1 MHVRADILAA
11 FHAAIDAVPVVAS
24 VYDYA
29 ANVPPPSGKVT
40 VELGLVEEG
49 PNRVI
54 MRDEHPAL
62 SAIQRLLKFGARV
75 TAAVPRDMDTKA
87 FEATVIAPIEVA
99 VSGCTALES
108 LADDWFLSDV
118 EWQPA
123 QDGNVTTLSAV
134 LVWSITYTTAAGA
147 PGKAL

>member
-11 FHAAIDAVPVVAS
+11 FHAAIDAVPIVAS

-40 VELGLVEEG
+40 VELGLIEEG
-49 PNRVI
+49 PNRRIDGGSLPRETV
-54 MRDEHPAL
+54 
-62 SAIQRLLKFGARV
+62 IQRPLKFGARV

-87 FEATVIAPIEVA
+87 FEANVIAPIEVA
-99 VSGCTALES
+99 VANCAALEP
-108 LADDWFLSDV
+108 LADDWLISEV

-134 LVWSITYTTAAGA
+134 LVWALTYTTAAGA